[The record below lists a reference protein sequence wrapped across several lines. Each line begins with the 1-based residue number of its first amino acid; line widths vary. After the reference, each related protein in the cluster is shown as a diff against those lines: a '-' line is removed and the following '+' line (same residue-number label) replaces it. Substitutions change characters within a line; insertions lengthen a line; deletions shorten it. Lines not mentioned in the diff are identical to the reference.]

1 MNLRIIKAGVLDTV
15 QDMGRYGWQHLG
27 VNPGGAMDR
36 LSAKVANILAGND
49 ANEAVIELHFP
60 ASSFFFEQPALI
72 AITGADFCASVNGDE
87 VPMLH
92 PIIVSKYSIL
102 QFHKVARGARAYLA
116 IKGGLDIP
124 GWLDSYSTHL
134 KAGAGGFKG
143 RALQNDDE
151 ISLKKHSDLCNVIGK
166 KEFIVLPWKADT
178 VWDHNGDDHIYLLEG
193 NEYEKLS
200 REARDLF
207 VRQSYTITPHS
218 DRMGYQIKGEPIIMD
233 VNEEV
238 VSSAVNFG
246 TIQLLP
252 GGHLTV
258 LMADHQT
265 TGGYPRLAHVISA
278 HHSKLAQLKPGDTI
292 RFRFVDMSTAE
303 ELMIKQ
309 HQHLLQ
315 LKNAS
320 VFRLQQYLNGQN

>member
-27 VNPGGAMDR
+27 VNPGGAMDK

-49 ANEAVIELHFP
+49 TNEAVIEMHFP

-72 AITGADFCASVNGDE
+72 AISGADFSASVNGDE

-102 QFHKVARGARAYLA
+102 QFHKVVTGARAYLA

-124 GWLDSYSTHL
+124 GWLNSYSTHL

-143 RALQNDDE
+143 RSLQNDDE
-151 ISLKKHSDLCNVIGK
+151 VSLKKHSDLCNVIGK
-166 KEFIVLPWKADT
+166 KEFIVLPWKADI
-178 VWDHNGDDHIYLLEG
+178 VWDHDSGEQIYLLEG
-193 NEYEKLS
+193 NEFDKLS
-200 REARDLF
+200 GESKDLF
-207 VRQSYTITPHS
+207 IRQTYTITTQS
-218 DRMGYQIKGEPIIMD
+218 DRMGYQMKGEPLYMNA
-233 VNEEV
+233 NEEV

-252 GGHLTV
+252 GGQLTV

-292 RFRFVDMSTAE
+292 GFRFVSMSTAE
-303 ELMIKQ
+303 ELLVKQ
-309 HQHLLQ
+309 HQHLIQ
-315 LKNAS
+315 LNNAS

>member
-49 ANEAVIELHFP
+49 TTEAVIEMHFP

-72 AITGADFCASVNGDE
+72 ALGGADFSASVNGDE

-102 QFHKVARGARAYLA
+102 QFHKVANGARAYLA

-124 GWLDSYSTHL
+124 GWLNSYSTHL

-143 RALQNDDE
+143 RPLQNDDE
-151 ISLKKHSDLCNVIGK
+151 ISLRKHSDLCSVIGK

-178 VWDHNGDDHIYLLEG
+178 VWDHDGGETIYLLEG
-193 NEYEKLS
+193 NEFERLS
-200 REARDLF
+200 PESKDLF
-207 VRQSYTITPHS
+207 IRQTYTITSQS
-218 DRMGYQIKGEPIIMD
+218 DRMGYQIKGEPISMD

-252 GGHLTV
+252 GGQLTV

-265 TGGYPRLAHVISA
+265 TGGYPRLAHVLSA
-278 HHSKLAQLKPGDTI
+278 HHCKLAQMKPGDNI
-292 RFRFVDMSTAE
+292 RFRLVDISTAE
-303 ELMIKQ
+303 ELLVKQ

-320 VFRLQQYLNGQN
+320 AFRLQKYLNGQC

>member
-27 VNPGGAMDR
+27 VNPGGAMDK

-49 ANEAVIELHFP
+49 TNEAVIEMHFP

-72 AITGADFCASVNGDE
+72 AISGADFSASVNGDE

-102 QFHKVARGARAYLA
+102 QFHKVVTGARAYLA

-124 GWLDSYSTHL
+124 GWLNSYSTHL

-143 RALQNDDE
+143 RSLQNDDE
-151 ISLKKHSDLCNVIGK
+151 VSLKKHSDLCNVIGK
-166 KEFIVLPWKADT
+166 KEFIVLPWKADI
-178 VWDHNGDDHIYLLEG
+178 VWDHDSGEQIYLLEG
-193 NEYEKLS
+193 NEFDKLS
-200 REARDLF
+200 GESKDLF
-207 VRQSYTITPHS
+207 IRQTYTITTQS
-218 DRMGYQIKGEPIIMD
+218 DRMGYQMKGEPLYMD
-233 VNEEV
+233 ANEEV

-252 GGHLTV
+252 GGQLTV

-292 RFRFVDMSTAE
+292 RFRFVSMSTAE
-303 ELMIKQ
+303 ELLVKQ
-309 HQHLLQ
+309 HQHLIQ
-315 LKNAS
+315 LNNAS